1 MKAGDEED
9 PNVTYLV
16 LHGLSLDFKETDIIN
31 SIAPHIRV
39 YVTLI
44 LNVLSHPY
52 RR

>member
-9 PNVTYLV
+9 PNITYLI

-39 YVTLI
+39 YVFFI
-44 LNVLSHPY
+44 LNLFSHY
-52 RR
+52 FRR